1 MPLEM
6 VSPSTCTALSQQ
18 RAGGADRIGA
28 ERGGRWE
35 TAKDEGPGLFN
46 SYAWTRQA

>member
-28 ERGGRWE
+28 ERGWVTWFR
-35 TAKDEGPGLFN
+35 
-46 SYAWTRQA
+46 RQMGNGKR